1 MWSLP
6 IQSINIMTCV
16 YFLRN
21 VGEFYNGKETLP
33 VFDWNPEEK
42 TPIEIF
48 DILMKPAEEL
58 TTCTSVPSLISH
70 NACFLLDVRNL
81 PSKNDWKS
89 DDMGSWKNNGVQHL
103 RYHVGEDEDVILETE
118 ESREKA
124 GTIVTMKRIYYKNNS
139 SPDVKKI
146 ASFLEGMYYQPSMLQ
161 DFSYFYENL
170 PRTVSFCFF
179 IEHSHLVFLQYIF
192 SDVEHSVDPSPHGNC
207 KRAHSY
213 GYVRTKESTVK
224 RLQSESS
231 NQTPKPAY
239 HNVYNAKGGIM
250 NADAISDLPRNRAQ
264 AKYWRREHTQQSMAT
279 NVDSLIVLLE
289 QCKRQQ
295 INRDE
300 QPFIREVTG
309 APELRCVLAF
319 DWQLRDLA
327 TFCTDPR
334 GMSVVGADPTFNLG
348 RFNVTVTSYQN
359 LKVINRVNGK
369 HPTMIGPL
377 LISQT
382 KSFDVYNYFF
392 GKIISLNK
400 DTRGVMAFGTDGEEE
415 LYRAMAFNF
424 PYAIHLR
431 CFNHFRDNCKEQ
443 LKNSNVPEDAQK
455 QFLSDIFG
463 CRVGETWEKGK

>member
-1 MWSLP
+1 M
-6 IQSINIMTCV
+6 V
-16 YFLRN
+16 
-21 VGEFYNGKETLP
+21 
-33 VFDWNPEEK
+33 
-42 TPIEIF
+42 
-48 DILMKPAEEL
+48 
-58 TTCTSVPSLISH
+58 
-70 NACFLLDVRNL
+70 
-81 PSKNDWKS
+81 
-89 DDMGSWKNNGVQHL
+89 
-103 RYHVGEDEDVILETE
+103 
-118 ESREKA
+118 
-124 GTIVTMKRIYYKNNS
+124 
-139 SPDVKKI
+139 
-146 ASFLEGMYYQPSMLQ
+146 Q
-161 DFSYFYENL
+161 DFLYSFDKCRT
-170 PRTVSFCFF
+170 PRTVSFFLL
-179 IEHSHLVFLQYIF
+179 EYSHLVFLQYIF
-192 SDVEHSVDPSPHGNC
+192 NGVEHPVDPSPHGNC

-224 RLQSESS
+224 RLQSEAS

-239 HNVYNAKGGIM
+239 HNVYKAKGGIM

-264 AKYWRREHTQQSMAT
+264 AKYARREHTQQSMAT

-327 TFCTDPR
+327 TFCTDPHE
-334 GMSVVGADPTFNLG
+334 MSVVGADPTFNLG

-359 LKVINRVNGK
+359 LKVVDRVNGN

-382 KSFDVYNYFF
+382 KSFDAYNYFF

-415 LYRAMAFNF
+415 LYRAMTFNF
-424 PYAIHLR
+424 PYAVHLR

-443 LKNSNVPEDAQK
+443 LKSSNVPEDAQK

-463 CRVGETWEKGK
+463 CRVGETWEKGEYVL